1 MSKETVLIVDDEEK
15 NIKLIKLML
24 KAEEYHLVGA
34 QSGEEALRAV
44 AETPPAL
51 ILLDVMMPGV
61 DGFEVCRRLKQ
72 EEQTRIIP
80 IVMVT
85 ALREKEH
92 RIAALKAGADD
103 FLSKPVDQTELVVRI
118 RSLLR
123 IKSYHEEL
131 LNSYREIA
139 AKNQKL
145 EELEQ
150 AKEGLSHMII
160 HDLRNPLT
168 AISVSLEMIL
178 LQKQNLNDAQSIN
191 LRKCVDYCADLNR
204 LIQSLLDIRR
214 MEEGKMQL
222 HKEAADLAALTEES
236 LRQFKPRADL
246 KGVRMF
252 FCGSDAIGSLRM
264 DREIIRRVVDN
275 LLNNAIRHTPE
286 GGEITVRVDTPPGQ
300 GGGRVR
306 VTDNGDGLPSDYHER
321 IFDKFEQADLKG
333 KGVNVGRSG
342 LGLAFCKMAVED
354 HGGRIWVESEGLGKG
369 CSFGF
374 VIPN

>member
-1 MSKETVLIVDDEEK
+1 MGKKSVLIVDDEEK

-24 KAEEYHLVGA
+24 KAEDYRLFEA

-44 AETPPAL
+44 AETPPDL
-51 ILLDVMMPGV
+51 ILLDVMMPGI
-61 DGFEVCRRLKQ
+61 DGFEVCRSLKQ

-85 ALREKEH
+85 ALREREH
-92 RIAALKAGADD
+92 RLAALKAGADD

-118 RSLLR
+118 KSLLR
-123 IKSYHEEL
+123 IKSYQEDL
-131 LNSYREIA
+131 LNSYREISQ
-139 AKNQKL
+139 KNQKL

-168 AISVSLEMIL
+168 AISISLEMIL
-178 LQKQNLNDAQSIN
+178 LQKQNMSDDQLEN
-191 LRKCVDYCADLNR
+191 LRKCVNYCSDLNR

-214 MEEGKMQL
+214 MEEGKMRLQ
-222 HKEAADLAALTEES
+222 KEPTDLATLSEES

-246 KGVRMF
+246 KGVAISLAN
-252 FCGSDAIGSLRM
+252 SDTIANLHM
-264 DREIIRRVVDN
+264 DREIIKRVVDN

-286 GGEITVRVDTPPGQ
+286 GGEIVLRVDTPSEQ
-300 GGGRVR
+300 DGGRIR
-306 VTDNGDGLPSDYHER
+306 VIDNGDGLPAEYHER

-333 KGVNVGRSG
+333 KGVSVGRSG
-342 LGLAFCKMAVED
+342 LGLAFCKMAVEV

-369 CSFGF
+369 CTFGF
-374 VIPN
+374 ELPG

>member
-1 MSKETVLIVDDEEK
+1 MSQETVLIVDDEEK

-34 QSGEEALRAV
+34 QSGEEALHAV
-44 AETPPAL
+44 EETPPDL
-51 ILLDVMMPGV
+51 ILLDVMMPGI
-61 DGFEVCRRLKQ
+61 DGFEVCRRLKR

-92 RIAALKAGADD
+92 RVAALKAGADD
-103 FLSKPVDQTELVVRI
+103 FLSKPVDQTELVVRVK
-118 RSLLR
+118 SLLR
-123 IKSYHEEL
+123 IKAYHEGL
-131 LNSYREIA
+131 LKSYREISE
-139 AKNQKL
+139 KNEKL
-145 EELEQ
+145 EELER

-178 LQKQNLNDAQSIN
+178 LQKQSLNEVQHEN
-191 LRKCVDYCADLNR
+191 LRKCVNYCSDLNR

-222 HKEAADLAALTEES
+222 HKEPADLAALTEEA
-236 LRQFKPRADL
+236 LGQFKPRADL
-246 KGVRMF
+246 KGVAMSF
-252 FCGSDAIGSLRM
+252 SSSDGSASLNM
-264 DREIIRRVVDN
+264 DREIIKRVVDN

-286 GGEITVRVDTPPGQ
+286 GGEIRVCVDIPSGQ

-306 VTDNGDGLPSDYHER
+306 VIDNGDGLSPDYYER

-333 KGVNVGRSG
+333 KGVSVGRSG

-354 HGGRIWVESEGLGKG
+354 HGGKIWVESEGIGKG
-369 CSFGF
+369 CTFGF
-374 VIPN
+374 VIPD